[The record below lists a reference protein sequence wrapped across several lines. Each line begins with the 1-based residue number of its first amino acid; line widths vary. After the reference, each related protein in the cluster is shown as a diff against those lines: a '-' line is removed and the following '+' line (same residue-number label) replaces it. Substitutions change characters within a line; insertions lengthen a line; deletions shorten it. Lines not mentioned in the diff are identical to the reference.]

1 MDASSRLLLL
11 LDTDGLLHQ
20 KSYPVTMASA
30 HHCPPE
36 ML

>member
-20 KSYPVTMASA
+20 KSYVMIMASA
-30 HHCPPE
+30 LLCVSP
-36 ML
+36 